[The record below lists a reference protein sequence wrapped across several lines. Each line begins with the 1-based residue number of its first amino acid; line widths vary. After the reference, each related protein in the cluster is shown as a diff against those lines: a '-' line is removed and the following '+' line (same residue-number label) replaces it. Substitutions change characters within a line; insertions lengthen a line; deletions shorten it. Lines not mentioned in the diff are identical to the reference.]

1 MNILI
6 WFWRSSKWN
15 LSNFWDQFHGCRLI
29 ITTGLKMVWRPMN
42 CYQGVSKTWTIWSK
56 KKIWKKITESH
67 SRVAQVSWGWRQS
80 CSSCKSWRG
89 KIHPFFFDKCS
100 LQISKIKMQFF
111 FHFLSIFFLKLYF
124 EIRSLWENLRATFR
138 GLSTVSVCD
147 KKAWA
152 PGVCVVIHLE

>member
-1 MNILI
+1 MSFWSHMNILI

-89 KIHPFFFDKCS
+89 KIHPFFLTNAHYRYQKLRCN
-100 LQISKIKMQFF
+100 FF
-111 FHFLSIFFLKLYF
+111 FTFYQYFSSSCILKS
-124 EIRSLWENLRATFR
+124 EACERTCVPHSE
-138 GLSTVSVCD
+138 VS
-147 KKAWA
+147 
-152 PGVCVVIHLE
+152 PR